1 MRPVIYTPI
10 AEKYFKKLKDSVLSR
25 AYRDAIS
32 RIRENPDIGEI
43 KSGDLS
49 GIYCLN
55 IYHNRTNYELA
66 YRTSILDNGEMIV
79 IIMAG
84 TRENFYKEL
93 KRYIK

>member
-1 MRPVIYTPI
+1 MHPVSYTPM
-10 AEKYFKKLKDSVLSR
+10 AENYFKKLKDRHLKSI
-25 AYRDAIS
+25 YKKAIINI
-32 RIRENPDIGEI
+32 RINPEFGEA
-43 KSGDLS
+43 KTGDLK

-55 IYHNRTNYELA
+55 IYHNQTKYEIA
-66 YRTSILDNGEMIV
+66 YRISKQNIGTIIV